1 MWGDSYGENKRAG
14 TAHHKPWEPCKSQFT
29 VQTRPNSCYGRKK
42 KGSVWYGECAVIDSG
57 TGRGESAKKCE
68 AALSW
73 WAPSNVI
80 SAEYEMKFHFSATWN
95 WKKRRGEGGILVT
108 ATYNQRHGEQSRW
121 HLAHPPTPPLPSPP
135 PPYCHSPFTSVEAP
149 SASSVMSV
157 YLQRNWKRG
166 RLGGGLEWRQSCYF
180 SKYRQK
186 INK

>member
-121 HLAHPPTPPLPSPP
+121 HLAHPPPP
-135 PPYCHSPFTSVEAP
+135 HSRAHPRLIAILLLQVLRLLQHLLSWVFIC
-149 SASSVMSV
+149 SATG
-157 YLQRNWKRG
+157 KEG
-166 RLGGGLEWRQSCYF
+166 A
-180 SKYRQK
+180 
-186 INK
+186 